1 MAELEADGY
10 VRAEQAEDAGL
21 IVINTCA
28 FIESAR
34 RESINT
40 ILSFRRLYP
49 GKRISVRG
57 CLAERYPKEL
67 KESLPEADEFYGVPA
82 AAAEESLPATE
93 KSGMLRPGARPILS
107 LPGSAYVKI
116 SEGCDN
122 RCSFCAIPSIRG
134 PLRSRSAESITAE
147 CRDLLGR
154 GIKEL
159 VLIAQDAGSY
169 GKDNAAPGNRDGRHL
184 PDGGQLPDGGHL
196 PALLRRIASIG
207 EDGASDFWVRL
218 LYIHP
223 DRLLPQNPD
232 GGTLLDALIAV
243 IRDNPRILPYFDLPF
258 QHAAPSILR
267 AMGRKGNRDA
277 YLDVIRRLRES
288 LPGAVIRSTFLT
300 GFPGETDRDFAE
312 LLDFQQDARI
322 DWLGVFTYSREEGTA
337 AYAMK
342 NRVNKKTAALRKAA
356 VEEAQIPISA
366 ARLQTFTG
374 IETLALIE
382 EELGSGDETGA
393 DALPASR
400 LPVEHLSIEHL
411 AIGRLPIHAPEVDGA
426 AVIESDYPLEP
437 GTFVPVTTLG
447 TAGFDMRCRVR

>member
-1 MAELEADGY
+1 MAGLEADGY

-40 ILSFRRLYP
+40 ILSFRQLYP

-57 CLAERYPKEL
+57 CLAERYQKEL
-67 KESLPEADEFYGVPA
+67 EESLPEVDEFFGVPD
-82 AAAEESLPATE
+82 PVATE
-93 KSGMLRPGARPILS
+93 KSGVRPGARPILS

-116 SEGCDN
+116 SEGCNN
-122 RCSFCAIPSIRG
+122 RCSFCAIPRIRG
-134 PLRSRSAESITAE
+134 PLKSRSIESVTAE
-147 CRDLLGR
+147 CRDLLER

-169 GKDNAAPGNRDGRHL
+169 GKDNIANDNRD
-184 PDGGQLPDGGHL
+184 DCQL
-196 PALLRRIASIG
+196 PALLREIASIG
-207 EDGASDFWVRL
+207 GNGIAGDGASDFWVRL

-232 GGTLLDALIAV
+232 NLLEELIAV

-267 AMGRKGNRDA
+267 AMGRKGNRNA
-277 YLDVIRRLRES
+277 YLNIIRRLRES
-288 LPGAVIRSTFLT
+288 LPGAIIRSTFLT
-300 GFPGETDRDFAE
+300 GFPGETDRDFAT
-312 LLDFQQDARI
+312 LLDFQQAAQI

-337 AYAMK
+337 AYTMK

-356 VEEAQIPISA
+356 IEEAQIPITA
-366 ARLQTFTG
+366 ARLETFTG
-374 IETLALIE
+374 IETLALVE
-382 EELGSGDETGA
+382 EEVDSGDETGA
-393 DALPASR
+393 DAIPAS
-400 LPVEHLSIEHL
+400 LLS
-411 AIGRLPIHAPEVDGA
+411 IGRLPIHAPEVDGA
-426 AVIESDYPLEP
+426 AVIESDCPLIP

-447 TAGFDMRCRVR
+447 TAGVDMRCRAR

>member
-40 ILSFRRLYP
+40 ILSFRQLYP

-57 CLAERYPKEL
+57 CLAERYQKEL
-67 KESLPEADEFYGVPA
+67 EESLPEADEFCGVPDP
-82 AAAEESLPATE
+82 AAEESLPAATG
-93 KSGMLRPGARPILS
+93 KSGVRPGARPILS

-134 PLRSRSAESITAE
+134 PLRSRSLESITAE

-169 GKDNAAPGNRDGRHL
+169 GKDNAAHGNRDG
-184 PDGGQLPDGGHL
+184 GQLSDAGQL
-196 PALLRRIASIG
+196 PALLRGIASISG
-207 EDGASDFWVRL
+207 DGASDFWVRL

-232 GGTLLDALIAV
+232 SGTLLDALIAV

-258 QHAAPSILR
+258 QHAAPSVLH
-267 AMGRKGNRDA
+267 AMGRKGNRAA
-277 YLDVIRRLRES
+277 YLDVIQRLRGS

-300 GFPGETDRDFAE
+300 GFPGETDHDFAE

-356 VEEAQIPISA
+356 IEEAQIPITA

-382 EELGSGDETGA
+382 EVVDSGDETGA
-393 DALPASR
+393 ASR
-400 LPVEHLSIEHL
+400 LS
-411 AIGRLPIHAPEVDGA
+411 IGRLPIHAPEVDGA
-426 AVIESDYPLEP
+426 AVIESDRPLEP

-447 TAGFDMRCRVR
+447 TAGFDMRCRVQ